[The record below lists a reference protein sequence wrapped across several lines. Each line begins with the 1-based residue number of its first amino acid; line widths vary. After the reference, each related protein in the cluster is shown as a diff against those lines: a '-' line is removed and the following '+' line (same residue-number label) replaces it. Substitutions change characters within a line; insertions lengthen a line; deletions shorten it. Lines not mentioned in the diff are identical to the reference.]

1 MPDVRSTVNSYNG
14 ARATDRGTIIMKPGS
29 DMNKDAFLKILSAE
43 LANLDPTGE
52 NDSTQYVTQMAQFAS
67 MEQMSNLNT
76 TMEKFSS
83 NELVGKGVTMRIMD
97 SEGKPYT
104 GVVKSVTVQNG
115 VTSISVEVN
124 EGGKNVYKDFDA
136 KDILTVID
144 VPDYSIP
151 VLNNMN
157 GNMQLLIASSFIN
170 KNIELSEK
178 GENGEY
184 LTGKVLGVIKDDG
197 YIKVRVKLDGSDEI
211 KEYTYDK
218 VTKITDG
225 GDIDSTDKE
234 DDKEEKR

>member
-14 ARATDRGTIIMKPGS
+14 ARATDRGTPIMKPGS
-29 DMNKDAFLKILSAE
+29 DMNKDAFLKILAAE

-67 MEQMSNLNT
+67 MEQMSNLND
-76 TMEKFSS
+76 TMVNFSS

-97 SEGKPYT
+97 SEGQPYT

-115 VTSISVEVN
+115 MTSISVEVN
-124 EGGKNVYKDFDA
+124 EGGKNVYKEFDA
-136 KDILTVID
+136 KDILTILD
-144 VPDYSIP
+144 VPDYSLP

-157 GNMQLLIASSFIN
+157 GNMQLLVASSFIN
-170 KNIELSEK
+170 KNVELSEK
-178 GENGEY
+178 GEDGEY

-197 YIKVRVKLDGSDEI
+197 YVKVRIKLDGSDEI

-218 VTKITDG
+218 ITKVN
-225 GDIDSTDKE
+225 GDDVVTDKE
-234 DDKEEKR
+234 ETDKEENS